1 MYVNLC
7 SSEEIGHSFVV
18 ENHDGVLSTL
28 LAFHCTTIV
37 GGLEHV
43 KRVNELQMTH
53 LLKSLLRGLTSPLL
67 DYVAGSYMI
76 IAELT
81 RRAQLSPQIFYG
93 IVGKIAEVCCTC
105 MVSAEVCLF

>member
-1 MYVNLC
+1 MCVNLC
-7 SSEEIGHSFVV
+7 SSQKIGHSFVV
-18 ENHDGVLSTL
+18 ENQDGVLSTL

-43 KRVNELQMTH
+43 NRVNELQMTH
-53 LLKSLLRGLTSPLL
+53 LLKSLLGGLTSPLL

-76 IAELT
+76 IAQLT

-93 IVGKIAEVCCTC
+93 IVDKIAQVCSTC
-105 MVSAEVCLF
+105 MVCGEVCLF